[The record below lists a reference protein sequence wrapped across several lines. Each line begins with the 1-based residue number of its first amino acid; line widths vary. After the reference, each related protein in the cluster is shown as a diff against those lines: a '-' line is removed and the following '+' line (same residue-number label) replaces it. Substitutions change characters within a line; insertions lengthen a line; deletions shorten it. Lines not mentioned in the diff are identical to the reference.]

1 MVRKRTRRRN
11 RELPPAAC
19 ISPFSTGRWLRNLA
33 FHDRIDGSE
42 AQMSNLEQLPIL
54 IKLYPNRRLYDG
66 EMARYRSLDELRAWR
81 ERQVPFLIVDSK
93 TGDDVTDGILS

>member
-1 MVRKRTRRRN
+1 
-11 RELPPAAC
+11 
-19 ISPFSTGRWLRNLA
+19 
-33 FHDRIDGSE
+33 
-42 AQMSNLEQLPIL
+42 MSNLEQLPIL

-66 EMARYRSLDELRAWR
+66 KMARYRSLDELRAWR